1 MGMKP
6 KIAIFDFGC
15 CEGCQLQIVNLE
27 EHLLDLIGLV
37 DVRQWREAMSEHA
50 DDYDIAL
57 VEGSITRESEIPRLQ
72 AIRRQAKVLV
82 ALGACAHTGGVNALK
97 NQRPMAEALQTV
109 YGEQAS
115 AFDTIPTRPLSA
127 VVQVDLAVPGCPID
141 RTELVEVVKALLLG
155 KTPALP
161 TYPVCVQCKMA
172 ENTCVFDLGLTCMG
186 PVTRA
191 GCRAICPSYGN
202 RCLGCRGLIPDPNVN
217 AHKEVLAEHGRTVDD
232 ILAEYRLFGGAEE
245 ERP

>member
-1 MGMKP
+1 MKP

-15 CEGCQLQIVNLE
+15 CEGCQLQVVNLE
-27 EHLLDLIGLV
+27 EQILDLLGLV

-72 AIRRQAKVLV
+72 AIRKQAKVLV
-82 ALGACAHTGGVNALK
+82 ALGACAHTGGVNAMK
-97 NQRPMAEALQTV
+97 NNAPMEQALRTV
-109 YGEQAS
+109 YGDKAGW
-115 AFDTIPTRPLSA
+115 FDTIPTRPLSA
-127 VVQVDLAVPGCPID
+127 VVPVDFAIPGCPID
-141 RTELVEVVKALLLG
+141 RGELLEVVKALLMG
-155 KTPALP
+155 KTPTLP

-191 GCRAICPSYGN
+191 GCKAICPSNGN
-202 RCLGCRGLIPDPNVN
+202 RCLGCRGLVPEPNTN
-217 AHKEVLAEHGRTVDD
+217 AHKEVLAEHGRTVED
-232 ILAEYRLFGGAEE
+232 ILAEYRMFDSTAEVSQ
-245 ERP
+245 

>member
-1 MGMKP
+1 MKP

-15 CEGCQLQIVNLE
+15 CEGCQLQVVNLE
-27 EHLLDLIGLV
+27 EQILDLLGLV

-72 AIRRQAKVLV
+72 AIRKQAKVLV
-82 ALGACAHTGGVNALK
+82 AIGACAHTGGVNAMK
-97 NQRPMAEALQTV
+97 NNAPMDQALRTV
-109 YGEQAS
+109 YGDKAGW
-115 AFDTIPTRPLSA
+115 FDTIPTRPLSA
-127 VVQVDLAVPGCPID
+127 VVPVDFAIPGCPID
-141 RTELVEVVKALLLG
+141 RSELLEVVKALLMG
-155 KTPALP
+155 KTPTLP

-191 GCRAICPSYGN
+191 GCKAICPSNGN
-202 RCLGCRGLIPDPNVN
+202 RCLGCRGLVPEPNAN
-217 AHKEVLAEHGRTVDD
+217 AHKEVLAEHGRTVED
-232 ILAEYRLFGGAEE
+232 ILAEYRMFDSTAEVSQ
-245 ERP
+245 

>member
-1 MGMKP
+1 MKP

-15 CEGCQLQIVNLE
+15 CEGCQLQVVNLE
-27 EHLLDLIGLV
+27 EHILDLVGLV

-57 VEGSITRESEIPRLQ
+57 VEGSITRQGEIARLE

-82 ALGACAHTGGVNALK
+82 ALGACAHTGGVNAMK
-97 NQRPMAEALQTV
+97 NRAPVDEALKTV
-109 YGEQAS
+109 YGDKAS
-115 AFDTIPTRPLSA
+115 WFDTIPTRPLSA
-127 VVQVDLAVPGCPID
+127 VVPVDLAIPGCPID
-141 RTELVEVVKALLLG
+141 RSELLEVVKALLLG
-155 KTPALP
+155 KTPTLP

-191 GCRAICPSYGN
+191 GCRAICPTNRN
-202 RCLGCRGLIPDPNVN
+202 RCLGCRGLVPEPNVN
-217 AHKEVLAEHGRTVDD
+217 AHKEVLAEHGRTVEG
-232 ILAEYRLFGGAEE
+232 ILAEYSMFTSSAEVSS
-245 ERP
+245 

>member
-1 MGMKP
+1 MKP
-6 KIAIFDFGC
+6 KVAIFDFGC
-15 CEGCQLQIVNLE
+15 CEGCQLQLVNLE
-27 EHLLDLIGLV
+27 EALLDLVGLV

-72 AIRRQAKVLV
+72 GIREQAKLLV
-82 ALGACAHTGGVNALK
+82 AIGACAHTGGVNALK
-97 NQRPMAEALQTV
+97 NHMPMEKALSTV
-109 YGEQAS
+109 YGEHAGW
-115 AFDTIPTRPLSA
+115 FDTIPARPLSA
-127 VVQVDLAVPGCPID
+127 AVPVDFAVPGCPID
-141 RTELVEVVKALLLG
+141 RGELVETVKALLLG

-191 GCRAICPSYGN
+191 GCRAVCPSYGN
-202 RCLGCRGLIPDPNVN
+202 RCLGCRGLVPEPNVN
-217 AHKEVLAEHGRTVDD
+217 AHQEVLAEHGRTVEG
-232 ILAEYRLFGGAEE
+232 ILTEYRMFGGYTEGDQ
-245 ERP
+245 

>member
-1 MGMKP
+1 MKP

-72 AIRRQAKVLV
+72 AIRKQAKVLV
-82 ALGACAHTGGVNALK
+82 AIGACAHIAGVNAMK
-97 NQRPMAEALQTV
+97 NHMPMEQALQIV
-109 YGEQAS
+109 YGDKAS
-115 AFDTIPTRPLSA
+115 WFDTIPARPLST
-127 VVQVDLAVPGCPID
+127 VVLVDLVIPGCPID
-141 RTELVEVVKALLLG
+141 RGELVEVVKSLLLG
-155 KTPALP
+155 KTPTLP
-161 TYPVCVQCKMA
+161 TYPVCVECKMA
-172 ENTCVFDLGLTCMG
+172 ENICVFDLGLTCMG

-191 GCRAICPSYGN
+191 GCRAICTSSRN
-202 RCLGCRGLIPDPNVN
+202 RCIGCRGLVPEPNVN
-217 AHKEVLAEHGRTVDD
+217 AHKEVLAEHGRTVEG
-232 ILAEYRLFGGAEE
+232 ILAEYRMFDSTAEVS
-245 ERP
+245 R